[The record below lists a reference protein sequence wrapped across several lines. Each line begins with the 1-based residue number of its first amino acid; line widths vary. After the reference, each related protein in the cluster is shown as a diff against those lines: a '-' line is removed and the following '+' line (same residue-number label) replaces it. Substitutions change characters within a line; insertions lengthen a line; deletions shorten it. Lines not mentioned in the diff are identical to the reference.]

1 MKRTLALAIRT
12 SALCVLALALFPFIL
27 RSGHLA
33 AQRDSRHALEEGYV
47 TTPDGVRLY
56 YVKAGRGARTVIL
69 PARLFTF
76 DDFRWLAEDYTLIS
90 YDMRNRGR
98 SETVADGS
106 LITFEADV
114 EDLETIRRHFQ
125 VEKFSAIGYS
135 YLGKLIVIYAMQHP
149 ERIERLIQIGP
160 VPLTFDTAYPEHLA
174 AQHDV
179 PDELRKPLRDMRARN
194 YHLTHPREYCE
205 EEWKVFRSG
214 LVGDPAN
221 VAKLGPSQCDMPNE
235 WPMNLVRHMRL
246 HFQESAQKH
255 TVPREQ
261 IAQVKAPV
269 LTIHG
274 TLDRNAP
281 YGAGREWCLLLPNA
295 RLLTVKNAA
304 HQVFAEYPKIVRSAV
319 RTFLAGSWPAAAKKI
334 TVLDPGA
341 AASAT
346 PQRN

>member
-1 MKRTLALAIRT
+1 MKRILRLAILAT
-12 SALCVLALALFPFIL
+12 ALCVLASALFPFIL
-27 RSGHLA
+27 RTGPVA
-33 AQRDSRHALEEGYV
+33 AQRDSGPALEEGYI

-56 YVKAGRGARTVIL
+56 YVKAGRGPRTVIL

-76 DDFRWLAEDYTLIS
+76 DEFRWLAEEYTLIS

-114 EDLETIRRHFQ
+114 EDLETIRRHFKIG
-125 VEKFSAIGYS
+125 KFSAIGYS

-160 VPLTFDTAYPEHLA
+160 VPLTFDTDYPKHFT
-174 AQHDV
+174 AQREM

-205 EEWKVFRSG
+205 EEWKVFRGG
-214 LVGDPAN
+214 LVGDPAHLE
-221 VAKLGPSQCDMPNE
+221 KLGPSQCDMPNE

-246 HFQESAQKH
+246 HFQESVQKH

-274 TLDRNAP
+274 MLDRNAP

-304 HQVFAEYPKIVRSAV
+304 HQVFAEYPEIVRPAV
-319 RTFLAGSWPAAAKKI
+319 RTFLAGSWPAAAEKI
-334 TVLDPGA
+334 TVLDPGPPST
-341 AASAT
+341 SALD
-346 PQRN
+346 

>member
-1 MKRTLALAIRT
+1 MKRILRLAILAT
-12 SALCVLALALFPFIL
+12 ALCVLASALFPLIP
-27 RSGHLA
+27 RTGPVA
-33 AQRDSRHALEEGYV
+33 AQRDSGPALQEGYI

-76 DDFRWLAEDYTLIS
+76 ADFQWLAEDYTLIA

-98 SETVADGS
+98 SETVADSS
-106 LITFEADV
+106 LITFKADV
-114 EDLETIRRHFQ
+114 EDLETIRRHFEI
-125 VEKFSAIGYS
+125 EKFSAIGYS
-135 YLGKLIVIYAMQHP
+135 YLGKLVIIYALQHP

-160 VPLTFDTAYPEHLA
+160 VPLTFDTDYPKHFT
-174 AQHDV
+174 AQREM

-205 EEWKVFRSG
+205 EEWKVFRGG
-214 LVGDPAN
+214 LVGDPAHME
-221 VAKLGPSQCDMPNE
+221 KLGPSQCDMPNE

-274 TLDRNAP
+274 MLD
-281 YGAGREWCLLLPNA
+281 
-295 RLLTVKNAA
+295 
-304 HQVFAEYPKIVRSAV
+304 
-319 RTFLAGSWPAAAKKI
+319 
-334 TVLDPGA
+334 
-341 AASAT
+341 
-346 PQRN
+346 

>member
-1 MKRTLALAIRT
+1 MQRILSCAI
-12 SALCVLALALFPFIL
+12 LILALFAMALAHFPFTL
-27 RSGHLA
+27 RAGPVA
-33 AQRDSRHALEEGYV
+33 AQRESHPGLEEGYV

-135 YLGKLIVIYAMQHP
+135 YLGKAIVVYAMQHP

-160 VPLTFDTAYPEHLA
+160 VPLTFDTEYPNHLA
-174 AQHDV
+174 AQHEV
-179 PDELRKPLRDMRARN
+179 PEELRKPLREMRARN

-205 EEWKVFRSG
+205 EESRVYRPG

-295 RLLTVKNAA
+295 RLLTVKDAA
-304 HQVFAEYPKIVRSAV
+304 HQVFAEYPEIVRPAV
-319 RTFLAGSWPAAAKKI
+319 RAFLAGSWPEAAEKI
-334 TVLDPGA
+334 TVLDPGM
-341 AASAT
+341 AASAP